1 MSYADKSIESKLDL
15 VRVNHSLPKKKKTHT
30 HTHFIRFLLARL
42 KKTAAIVFIA
52 ADF

>member
-15 VRVNHSLPKKKKTHT
+15 VRVNHSLPKKKT

-42 KKTAAIVFIA
+42 KKTAAIVFVA
-52 ADF
+52 AEF

>member
-15 VRVNHSLPKKKKTHT
+15 VRVNHSLPKKKKKT

-42 KKTAAIVFIA
+42 KKTVAIVFIA

>member
-15 VRVNHSLPKKKKTHT
+15 VRVNHSLPKKKTHT
-30 HTHFIRFLLARL
+30 HTHIIRFLLARL

>member
-15 VRVNHSLPKKKKTHT
+15 VRVNHSLPKKKKHT

-42 KKTAAIVFIA
+42 KKTAAIVFVA